1 MVYIDKVKCDGTDST
16 LTYTI
21 DYNANEVVFVN
32 APTVGSIVEILAVG
46 IGGAAL
52 LDYQEFE
59 ADGETANFLTKA
71 NYIDTTSVLVTVDGI
86 QVDAL
91 FVNSTDVTDITEKTL
106 IQFANRPERRQ
117 IVKIVCLGA
126 STDVDSSQQSVVRV
140 NQQVLIFDGSTLS
153 YDLDKFVNLQRASA
167 TGSVLVEINGFK
179 LLGPETEFVTY
190 DGTNNLIAILKDPLQ
205 PTNTANQQNIEVFV
219 NNEQLRYILDYVYDG
234 NNNTVTVSTE
244 AVTVGDEIK
253 VVIDVGSQY
262 TFENNNIV
270 FAGTSFVQNDS
281 TLTLQEGDEITV
293 TWFSEY
299 PSMNIISDEYAGGKS
314 RYQLSR
320 EPVSASY
327 IWVYVNGQR
336 LTQEKDYEV
345 SIPRNLVYL
354 QQPTV
359 LTDTIK
365 IVQFGNYLR
374 RQSLGFE
381 VFKDMLNI
389 HHFKRFSI
397 DKSVTLANDLYYYD
411 QEISLTDASGLFDPV
426 PSRNIP
432 GTVYINGE
440 RIDYYIKNGNIL
452 SQLRRG
458 SSGTSIAEV
467 YIAGTPAVD
476 VSRVES
482 LPYTEEQERLDFV
495 SDGSSLL
502 IGPLLYVPQLSEK
515 TWTRNTIPVGF
526 DGCDQI
532 EVFVAG
538 RRLRKDAV
546 TVYDQTLNITS
557 PQADV
562 ELEPEFTVD
571 GTNPYIRL
579 TDTVP
584 AGTRITIIRKLG
596 KVWYDRGEDS
606 ASSGVT
612 LLKNVGSIPEFL
624 KQKSTELPE

>member
-1 MVYIDKVKCDGTDST
+1 LAT
-16 LTYTI
+16 
-21 DYNANEVVFVN
+21 
-32 APTVGSIVEILAVG
+32 GS
-46 IGGAAL
+46 AL
-52 LDYQEFE
+52 Q
-59 ADGETANFLTKA
+59 
-71 NYIDTTSVLVTVDGI
+71 
-86 QVDAL
+86 
-91 FVNSTDVTDITEKTL
+91 
-106 IQFANRPERRQ
+106 
-117 IVKIVCLGA
+117 
-126 STDVDSSQQSVVRV
+126 
-140 NQQVLIFDGSTLS
+140 FDGSTLS

-167 TGSVLVEINGFK
+167 TGSVLVEINGIK
-179 LLGPETEFVTY
+179 LTGPETEFVTY
-190 DGTNNLIAILKDPLQ
+190 DGTNNVINILKDPLQ
-205 PTNTANQQNIEVFV
+205 LANIATRQNIGVFV
-219 NNEQLRYILDYVYDG
+219 NNQPLRYILDYIYDG
-234 NNNTVTVSTE
+234 NNNSITVSTE
-244 AVTVGDEIK
+244 VLTSGDEIK

-270 FAGTSFVQNDS
+270 FAGTSFIENDS
-281 TLTLQEGDEITV
+281 TTTLQQGDEITV

-314 RYQLSR
+314 SYQLSR

-336 LTQEKDYEV
+336 LTQERDYEV
-345 SIPRNLVYL
+345 SIPRNFVYL
-354 QQPTV
+354 QKPTV

-365 IVQFGNYLR
+365 IVQFGNYVR

-389 HHFKRFSI
+389 HHFKRFNI
-397 DKSVTLANDLYYYD
+397 DKSVTLVNDLYYYN
-411 QEISLTDASGLFDPV
+411 QEISLTDASGLFDPI

-440 RIDYYIKNGNIL
+440 RIDYYAKNGNIL

-458 SSGTSIAEV
+458 SSGTAIAEL
-467 YIAGTPAVD
+467 YTAGTPVVD

-502 IGPLLYVPQLSEK
+502 IGPLSYVPLLSEK
-515 TWTRNTIPVGF
+515 TWTRNTIPVEF
-526 DGCDQI
+526 DGCNQI

-538 RRLRKDAV
+538 KRLRKDAV

-596 KVWYDRGEDS
+596 KVWYDRGES
-606 ASSGVT
+606 LASSGKT
-612 LLKNVGSIPEFL
+612 LLKNLGVIPEFL